1 MNDTYTLPQIKK
13 AWEKY
18 RDKAN
23 TVMVVKKDGEDQVYV
38 NKEVIQKLIGATSA
52 KVVRRRYVPCLHRY
66 GLPRSI
72 RSVRCRR

>member
-52 KVVRRRYVPCLHRY
+52 KVVPLYSKIGFPVYLEKY
-66 GLPRSI
+66 LKGE
-72 RSVRCRR
+72 